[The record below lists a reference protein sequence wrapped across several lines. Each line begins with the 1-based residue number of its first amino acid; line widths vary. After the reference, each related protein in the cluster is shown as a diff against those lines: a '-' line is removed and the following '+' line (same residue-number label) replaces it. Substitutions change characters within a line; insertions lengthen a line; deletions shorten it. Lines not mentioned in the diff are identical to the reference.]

1 MADVNGTIN
10 VEVLYREAGSPG
22 SGGGGE
28 GSSADGTG
36 AADEKKKKQAMS
48 ESNKFLKGIMGTLT
62 IGAMMKQSKLA
73 SGFLGTMGQLLG
85 ALIDVFLMPFI
96 PLLIPVLKFL
106 AGVISWFAKFMQ
118 DPYGTI
124 KELFFTLKDA
134 IMDAITGGFD
144 FFSDFSI
151 DWQGI
156 WASLKGPIWADLWD
170 GIQWSAEKVIPMLV
184 GGAGLITAAFLSN
197 HIFGAASSLKNGI
210 LKALG
215 IGGGGGVLDGLKNCC
230 PPGGGIA
237 QPVAGGRAGF
247 FRRQITRLTGLLRGF
262 GKIILSVGPLLAA
275 AWIAFQAQIAL
286 AASAFKGIVVQ
297 AATFFMKRMVVPVAQ
312 WLAGAVMPLLTS
324 SIGTALLIP
333 LAAGAAAVASIVL
346 ASKII
351 QKFDDNRDVSAPGVK
366 REALANMPD
375 SMRIGLEAYQ
385 KQLGER
391 RYLESSRD
399 YGPLILESVMRGQE
413 RTRDFTAAFQRF
425 TKEGE
430 SSDLIQLMNS
440 GQFDQGFTDKGG
452 YVQDATSGKELVVTL
467 GMTDSFMADMFEVV
481 DNNIRDGKN
490 YRTKLAESS
499 FPVNYNE

>member
-28 GSSADGTG
+28 GSSADGAG

-73 SGFLGTMGQLLG
+73 SGFLGTLSQLLG

-215 IGGGGGVLDGLKNCC
+215 IGGGGGKGVLDGLKNCC
-230 PPGGGIA
+230 PPGGGVA
-237 QPVAGGRAGF
+237 TPVAGGRAGF
-247 FRRQITRLTGLLRGF
+247 FSRMATQIKNF
-262 GKIILSVGPLLAA
+262 GTT
-275 AWIAFQAQIAL
+275 IAL
-286 AASAFKGIVVQ
+286 AAAAFKGIVVQ
-297 AATFFMKRMVVPVAQ
+297 AATFFMQRMVVPVAQ
-312 WLAGAVMPLLTS
+312 WLAGAVLPILNST
-324 SIGTALLIP
+324 IGTALLIP

-366 REALANMPD
+366 REAFANMPD

-385 KQLGER
+385 RQLGER
-391 RYLESSRD
+391 RYLDGMGDE
-399 YGPLILESVMRGQE
+399 LILEDAMRGQE

-430 SSDLIQLMNS
+430 SSDLVQLMNS